1 MKLCSLF
8 AVAALALLVQ
18 ASMVAA
24 APVVRDNGAFS
35 CTFYND
41 GEKESWTGTPG
52 NVDWSDA
59 QISSVMRAMDTIAGL
74 FSNEASRKVNV
85 SFVYVNQTIGTAA
98 SAVPLMSTES
108 SPPYAPKTKSVWT
121 ADDLGGRGVASGS
134 AASVNNLEDV
144 WKYGHYLPSN
154 STDVVVTISSALHL
168 NNSLYYGVSASGIQ
182 GFQFDM
188 ETVILH
194 EMAHPLGFYAP
205 GRSDSKTALEVL
217 TSVKSYA
224 GSIDPKFFDGATTV
238 AYLQEHGMGI
248 LDYPYAAYETNDM
261 ASLGVE
267 MSKDGSHIS
276 KWVGYKDILMG
287 DMALSGVVRRNYS
300 DLELAMFK
308 DMGWSL
314 ANDPFVAVPEPS
326 SVILSLFGLSGLLL
340 RRRRTA

>member
-1 MKLCSLF
+1 MKLRSLF
-8 AVAALALLVQ
+8 AVASLALLVQ
-18 ASMVAA
+18 VSTVNA
-24 APVVRDNGAFS
+24 APVVRENGAFS
-35 CTFYND
+35 CTFYNN
-41 GEKESWTGTPG
+41 GEQESWTGTPG

-59 QISSVMRAMDTIAGL
+59 QIASVMRAMDTIAGL
-74 FSNEASRKVNV
+74 FSNETSRKVNV
-85 SFVYVNQTIGTAA
+85 SFLYVNQTIGTAA
-98 SAVPLMSTES
+98 SAMPFMSTES

-134 AASVNNLEDV
+134 EASVNNLEDV

-154 STDVVVTISSALHL
+154 YADVVVTISSALHL
-168 NNSLYYGVSASGIQ
+168 NNSLYYGADTWGIQ
-182 GFQFDM
+182 GSQFDM

-205 GRSDSKTALEVL
+205 GKSGSKTAQEVL
-217 TSVKSYA
+217 TSVKSYS

-238 AYLQEHGMGI
+238 AYLQEQGMGV

-267 MSKDGSHIS
+267 MTKDGSHIS

-287 DMALSGVVRRNYS
+287 ESALTGTICRNYS
-300 DLELAMFK
+300 ALELAMFK

-314 ANDPFVAVPEPS
+314 TNDPFAAVPEPS
-326 SVILSLFGLSGLLL
+326 SAILCLFGLSGLLL
-340 RRRRTA
+340 WRRRTV